1 MTPELL
7 KASIFQYAM
16 QGKLVEQRPE
26 EGTADE
32 QFRSIQEEIQRLVNE
47 KKIGKPKRV
56 LPVSDIEPPY
66 EVPDNWKWVRL
77 GLVCNE
83 ILVPQRDKPK
93 YFDGD
98 IPWCRI
104 EDIDGKYLNG
114 TKSNQF
120 VSEQTVSSMNLKVN
134 PIGTVISAN
143 SASVGEAA
151 ICTVR
156 CITNQT
162 FIGLVCNDGVYN
174 EFLYYFLVANKGNI
188 RKLGAGTTILYISQ
202 DKYWNMPFPL
212 PPLEEQHRIVAKIE
226 ELLPYV
232 DRYAEAYDKLEQFNA
247 KFPEDMKKSI
257 LQYAIQG
264 KLVEQRPEEGTAEEL
279 YQQIQDEKQ
288 RLIKE
293 GKIKKEKPLA
303 EITEDEIPFDIPESW
318 KWVKWGNIVNVVSAR
333 RVHQSDWKKE
343 GIPFY
348 RAREIAVLSKEGVVD
363 NELYI
368 SEELYKEFLSSGVP
382 SPGDLMVT
390 AVGTL
395 GKTYIVKEGDR
406 FYYKDA
412 SVICFENRFGM
423 CPEYLAML
431 MRSPLMTQQIK
442 SNSDGTTVATLTMA
456 RMNEYLMPLPPLEE
470 QHRIVAKIEELLPYC
485 DTLVKGI
492 KA

>member
-1 MTPELL
+1 MTPEQL
-7 KASIFQYAM
+7 KASILQCAM

-32 QFRSIQEEIQRLVNE
+32 LFRSIQEEIQRFVNE

-56 LPVSDIEPPY
+56 LPISNIEPPY

-93 YFDGD
+93 CFDGD

-104 EDIDGKYLNG
+104 EDIEGKYLNG

-174 EFLYYFLVANKGNI
+174 EFLYYFLIANKGNI

-212 PPLEEQHRIVAKIE
+212 PPLEEQYRIVAKIE

-232 DRYAEAYDKLEQFNA
+232 DRYAEAYEKLEQFNA

-279 YQQIQDEKQ
+279 YRHIQEEKQ
-288 RLIKE
+288 KLIKE

-318 KWVKWGNIVNVVSAR
+318 QWVRFDDVAGFYNGDRGKNYPNKSEYVPEGIAWINTGHILPNGFLDEETMNYITEEKYNSLSGGKISKGDMVYCLRGATFGKVAR
-333 RVHQSDWKKE
+333 IEPFSVGAIASSLMGIRPIKKE
-343 GIPFY
+343 L
-348 RAREIAVLSKEGVVD
+348 REYIY
-363 NELYI
+363 LY
-368 SEELYKEFLSSGVP
+368 LK
-382 SPGDLMVT
+382 
-390 AVGTL
+390 
-395 GKTYIVKEGDR
+395 
-406 FYYKDA
+406 
-412 SVICFENRFGM
+412 
-423 CPEYLAML
+423 
-431 MRSPLMTQQIK
+431 SPLAKQQLSLYENGSAQQNLAAK
-442 SNSDGTTVATLTMA
+442 DV
-456 RMNEYLMPLPPLEE
+456 RRYLIPLPPVEE
-470 QHRIVAKIEELLPYC
+470 QRRIIERVNELLPWC
-485 DTLVKGI
+485 ERLVQ
-492 KA
+492 